1 MSNYDEYI
9 GYSLL
14 HWYLNCEEDEVNGVI
29 IKTQIRGQNEI
40 LATFNDISEIFLLF
54 GLSILNSAIVEC
66 FVWVDYNW
74 TITIDLD
81 KEGKFKE

>member
-1 MSNYDEYI
+1 MTNYDEYI

-14 HWYLNCEEDEVNGVI
+14 HWYLNCAEDEVNGVI
-29 IKTQIRGQNEI
+29 IETQIRGRNEI

-66 FVWVDYNW
+66 FVWGDNHW

>member
-1 MSNYDEYI
+1 MCNYDDYK

-14 HWYLNCEEDEVNGVI
+14 QWYLNCAEDEVNGVI
-29 IKTQIRGQNEI
+29 IKAQIRGQNGI
-40 LATFNDISEIFLLF
+40 LATLNDINEIFLLF
-54 GLSILNSAIVEC
+54 GLSVLNSAIVEC
-66 FVWVDYNW
+66 FVWADNHW